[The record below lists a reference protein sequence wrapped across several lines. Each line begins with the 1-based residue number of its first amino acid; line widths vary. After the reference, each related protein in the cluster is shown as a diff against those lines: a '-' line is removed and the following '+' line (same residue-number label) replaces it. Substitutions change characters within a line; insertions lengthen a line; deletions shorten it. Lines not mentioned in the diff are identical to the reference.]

1 MTSATHFWISCGVAP
16 IGVGRSSGGGFGGTG
31 VVSFLVN
38 GDEVGGRCEESGCKL
53 VSREN
58 GEVMVDVVLSEEECP
73 SWREIIES
81 L

>member
-1 MTSATHFWISCGVAP
+1 MTSVTHFWISCGVMS
-16 IGVGRSSGGGFGGTG
+16 IGAKRSSEEGFGGIG
-31 VVSFLVN
+31 VVSFLVS

-58 GEVMVDVVLSEEECP
+58 GEVMVDVVLSEEECV
-73 SWREIIES
+73 SWREIVES